1 MKLLITG
8 GLGFIGI
15 NLVKSLLKRKKTKK
29 IIIIDNMSK
38 NSDDNL
44 KSICEFTK
52 STSRYVPSKSR
63 VHLVKVNISN
73 PKIALQV
80 TKDVDFVVHL
90 AAESGV
96 DLSIKNPMQA
106 FDTNVVGAFNYLEAS
121 RINKVKGFIFASS
134 GAVFGDVKPPI
145 RENDK
150 RDPISPYGSS
160 KLSIETYCETYSN
173 IFKLGTTVLRFSNAY
188 GPYSQHKNS
197 VIHKFVRNIL
207 NNKSIRINGDG
218 NHTRDFIYV
227 DDIVSAIEINL
238 KKKNKHDSY
247 NISTGKET
255 SLKELVQ
262 FLTDVFTIEY
272 NKKIK
277 YNHGSERLGDI
288 LRNYSSNSKIKKCL
302 SWKPKIK
309 LKEGVRKTISWYV
322 GEFTK

>member
-52 STSRYVPSKSR
+52 STSKYVPSKSR

-173 IFKLGTTVLRFSNAY
+173 IFKLGTTILRFSNAY

-227 DDIVSAIEINL
+227 DEEGRAIDEEGEYEVEGWKGQRAPFRRIRPAAPGPQD
-238 KKKNKHDSY
+238 HHRQRDSGFPTRRRPSGRRCQDALCRHPATFVDPA
-247 NISTGKET
+247 NT
-255 SLKELVQ
+255 
-262 FLTDVFTIEY
+262 
-272 NKKIK
+272 
-277 YNHGSERLGDI
+277 
-288 LRNYSSNSKIKKCL
+288 L
-302 SWKPKIK
+302 S
-309 LKEGVRKTISWYV
+309 GTRA
-322 GEFTK
+322 